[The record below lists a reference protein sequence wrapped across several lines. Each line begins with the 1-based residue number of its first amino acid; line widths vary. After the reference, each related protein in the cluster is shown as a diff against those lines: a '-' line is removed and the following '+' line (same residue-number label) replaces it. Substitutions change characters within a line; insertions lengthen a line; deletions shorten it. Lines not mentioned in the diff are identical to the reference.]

1 MPSARTTLCIAT
13 SQQAI
18 TCIHFLQQLAIS
30 MTKGMHPLFYDSVCS
45 VIRAGEPTLTHSPK
59 KTLTPQ
65 HHPRTQPHLIALVV
79 PAM

>member
-1 MPSARTTLCIAT
+1 MPSACTTLRIAT

-18 TCIHFLQQLAIS
+18 TYIHFLQQLAIS
-30 MTKGMHPLFYDSVCS
+30 TAKGTHPLSYGSVCF
-45 VIRAGEPTLTHSPK
+45 VIHAGEPTLTHSPK

-65 HHPRTQPHLIALVV
+65 HHPRTQPHLVALVV